1 MLEVGIGKGERK
13 TPGGPAS
20 GGANIF
26 MSLASRNPPGSH
38 SKDEKK
44 KNSPV
49 YGKERG
55 KVAILKYVQII
66 LFLTKLII
74 KGNYFT

>member
-1 MLEVGIGKGERK
+1 
-13 TPGGPAS
+13 
-20 GGANIF
+20 
-26 MSLASRNPPGSH
+26 MSLASRNPPDSH
-38 SKDEKK
+38 SKDEE

-55 KVAILKYVQII
+55 KVAILKYVQTI
-66 LFLTKLII
+66 LFLTKPII

>member
-44 KNSPV
+44 KIPLFMV
-49 YGKERG
+49 RKGGK
-55 KVAILKYVQII
+55 
-66 LFLTKLII
+66 
-74 KGNYFT
+74 

>member
-1 MLEVGIGKGERK
+1 
-13 TPGGPAS
+13 
-20 GGANIF
+20 

-38 SKDEKK
+38 SKDEE

-55 KVAILKYVQII
+55 KVAILKYVQTI
-66 LFLTKLII
+66 LFLTKPII